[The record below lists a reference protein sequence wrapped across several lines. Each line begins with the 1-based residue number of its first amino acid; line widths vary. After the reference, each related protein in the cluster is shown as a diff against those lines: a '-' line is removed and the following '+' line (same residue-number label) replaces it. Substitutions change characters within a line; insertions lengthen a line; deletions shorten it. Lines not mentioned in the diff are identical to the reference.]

1 MRAILLASLLA
12 LALPLAGCL
21 GKEDAP
27 AETVEEAGV
36 APDVGNVTAA
46 APVELAIA
54 TSGVY
59 PANPGFDPATL
70 EVASG
75 ASVTLTLTNAE
86 PLPLVPH
93 NWVLEGVEGA
103 ATDAVGPGESGSITF
118 TAPAP
123 GEYTYFC
130 SVGDHRD
137 RGMVGTLTVS

>member
-1 MRAILLASLLA
+1 MRAILLALLLA

-21 GKEDAP
+21 GKEETP

-36 APDVGNVTAA
+36 ADDLGNMTAA
-46 APVELAIA
+46 VPVELAVA

-70 EVASG
+70 QVASG
-75 ASVTLTLTNAE
+75 ANVTVTLANTE
-86 PLPLVPH
+86 PLPLISH
-93 NWVLEGVEGA
+93 NWVLEGVDGA
-103 ATDAVGPGESGSITF
+103 ATDAIGPGESGSITF

-130 SVGDHRD
+130 SIGDHRD